1 MDNNVAWKHVK
12 AADMA
17 PFRNQKQDASIP
29 LTEAET
35 ILKKMLNCKEKASA
49 GDEFD
54 ALDNEEIA
62 DNNNEPDQE
71 DEASKEDSGV
81 TPAVHGNSIC
91 LEKLRQSH
99 RRHGAMFGKTMSKE
113 GMAEA
118 GQKKFEQKKAL
129 QNCKSRKQRLQNETM
144 RCDSAVTHFFDR
156 EATGP
161 GALKILL
168 EGSTPFLEE
177 EAETPEH
184 MKLHK
189 MALAEEAEQ

>member
-54 ALDNEEIA
+54 ALDSEEIA

-91 LEKLRQSH
+91 LENSGKVIGDTAPCLARQCPKKGWQKLV
-99 RRHGAMFGKTMSKE
+99 RRNLSKKRHCKTAKAASNAFKMKQCDVIPLSRTFLTGK
-113 GMAEA
+113 
-118 GQKKFEQKKAL
+118 QQAL
-129 QNCKSRKQRLQNETM
+129 G
-144 RCDSAVTHFFDR
+144 H
-156 EATGP
+156 
-161 GALKILL
+161 
-168 EGSTPFLEE
+168 
-177 EAETPEH
+177 
-184 MKLHK
+184 
-189 MALAEEAEQ
+189 